1 MANLMSTGGYPI
13 LHTYSKY
20 SKNAINTNFI
30 PQLQFG
36 NSLESDK
43 TRMQNKEREFYK
55 KYGANSHTEFINK
68 ISNLF
73 PKNDRQ
79 VFARFEAE
87 FLSKELRRFSMTN
100 RYLYEYEEA
109 VSFNFDFTQL
119 KQLKDIQLAPN
130 AKPFAILPKM
140 DKQKMIGQIKGLI
153 NENFMRRFH
162 KGSAYTKDL
171 DNFITSLIKS
181 GALRITLGKTSEN
194 GEFESKEEYEVHS
207 IPNFPWG
214 LTKDVYEQ
222 AKKDNNKVILNE
234 VAKAILDIYS
244 FLLNTLGQ
252 GASADMRLAITR
264 VWSKLFQSGSNPA
277 QFFSGGKTNSFISGV
292 QGAMGEFQT
301 ALLFEYLQI
310 KGMTNAYAEIKGNT
324 RLESTITKEQARTD
338 VQIFEGMGIQ
348 VKNFVTIEREI
359 NGKTQT
365 QFLQDIHTRIHPDKL
380 AKSFPSQTQ
389 DNFLSF
395 MANFYFNK
403 DFEQANFRN
412 MIELRY
418 ALESWIGSIMNMA
431 VSDAVED
438 TVTFYMIGGK
448 YFVPCSIIL
457 AASQRIGVQQ
467 SLKIYSAFEGKSDK
481 EFARSEENKSPL
493 YSLYWERDKG
503 GWKYTSENE
512 NLSKNLI
519 NSRISIQTRFNF
531 FDEIKKCALL

>member
-1 MANLMSTGGYPI
+1 MAENLVAAGGYPI

-30 PQLQFG
+30 SQLQFG
-36 NSLESDK
+36 NSLESDIS
-43 TRMQNKEREFYK
+43 RMQNKEKEFYQ
-55 KYGANSHTEFINK
+55 KYGANSHQDFINK

-79 VFARFEAE
+79 VFARFEGE
-87 FLSKELRRFSMTN
+87 FLSKELQRFSMTN

-109 VSFNFDFTQL
+109 VSFNFDFKAL
-119 KQLKDIQLAPN
+119 KKLNKIQLAPD
-130 AKPFAILPKM
+130 AEPIAILPKM
-140 DKQKMIGQIKGLI
+140 NIGEIKSLI
-153 NENFMRRFH
+153 NKTFSRRYH
-162 KGSAYTKDL
+162 TGSKYTKDL
-171 DNFITSLIKS
+171 DNFLTSLIAS
-181 GALRITLGKTSEN
+181 GALRIELGKTSEEGN
-194 GEFESKEEYEVHS
+194 FEKREEYNVYS

-234 VAKAILDIYS
+234 IAKAILEIYS
-244 FLLNTLGQ
+244 FLLNTLGA

-310 KGMTNAYAEIKGNT
+310 KGMANAYAEIKGNT

-348 VKNFVTIEREI
+348 VKNFVTIEKEV
-359 NGKTQT
+359 NGKKQT

-380 AKSFPSQTQ
+380 AKTFPSQAQ

-403 DFEQANFRN
+403 DFEQASFRN

-431 VSDAVED
+431 ISDAVED

-448 YFVPCSIIL
+448 YFVPCSVIL
-457 AASQRIGVQQ
+457 EASQRIGVQQ

-481 EFARSEENKSPL
+481 DFARNEENKDPL
-493 YSLYWERDKG
+493 YSLYWTRDED
-503 GWKYTSENE
+503 GWTYTDENV

-531 FDEIKKCALL
+531 FDEIKDYVLQ